1 MPMNDTFDAEAHCDH
16 MARVLGLD
24 IRSEWRQSVVD
35 NLKATRAIA
44 EAVLSFPL
52 ADDVEPAPV
61 FEP

>member
-1 MPMNDTFDAEAHCDH
+1 MNVTFDAEAYCDH
-16 MARVLGLD
+16 MAGVLALE
-24 IRSEWRQSVVD
+24 IKPEWRPAVVD

-44 EAVLSFPL
+44 DEVLTFPL

>member
-1 MPMNDTFDAEAHCDH
+1 
-16 MARVLGLD
+16 
-24 IRSEWRQSVVD
+24 VVD

-44 EAVLSFPL
+44 DEVLTFPL